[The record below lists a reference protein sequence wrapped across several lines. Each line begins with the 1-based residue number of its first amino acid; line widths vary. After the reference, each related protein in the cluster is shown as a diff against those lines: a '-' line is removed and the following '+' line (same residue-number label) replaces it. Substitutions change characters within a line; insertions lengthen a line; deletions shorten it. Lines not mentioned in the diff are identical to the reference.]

1 MRDRPYRREAGPR
14 PDRWAERGAVTTTF
28 LLTMVPVFVVL
39 LGMVF
44 DFAQAYT
51 AKARALDIAEQAA
64 RAGAQQINLA
74 EVRDSGT
81 YQLDEAAATGAAE
94 DFLAAAGFP
103 ADKLEADADT
113 VEVTTSWTVSTA
125 FLGIIGRDTF
135 EGSVSASAD
144 MEVGVA
150 IGGP

>member
-1 MRDRPYRREAGPR
+1 MRDRPYRREAEPR
-14 PDRWAERGAVTTTF
+14 PDRRAERGAVTTTF

-64 RAGAQQINLA
+64 RAGAQQIDLA
-74 EVRDSGT
+74 EVRNSGT
-81 YQLDEAAATGAAE
+81 YRLDQDAAEDAAE
-94 DFLAAAGFP
+94 DFLAAANFP
-103 ADKLEADADT
+103 VGPVIADVDT
-113 VEVTTSWTVSTA
+113 VDVTTSWVVSTA
-125 FLGIIGRDTF
+125 FLGIIGRTTF
-135 EGSVSASAD
+135 DGSVSASAS

-150 IGGP
+150 SGGP